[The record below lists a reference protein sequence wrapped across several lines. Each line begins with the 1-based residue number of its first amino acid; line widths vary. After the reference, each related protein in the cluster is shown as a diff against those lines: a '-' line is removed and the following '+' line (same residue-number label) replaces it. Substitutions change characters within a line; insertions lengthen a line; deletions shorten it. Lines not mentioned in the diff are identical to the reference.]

1 MVNPNN
7 FATPSAQQQGESLWD
22 GQSEAQK
29 FIDNRNNVNS
39 AVQTS
44 QPTPI
49 PQENGSALNLNGDP
63 DPIKDN
69 KTNFNNKVP
78 DTTFIPK
85 NFNKYRQPP
94 GGGSDVSKFVNKGSY
109 KVGEEIDEDD
119 YSDLGGKL
127 DIHNITPVQT
137 NKGKLFVTGGRKDSN
152 IKFFGKNIPD
162 VQKKSK

>member
-63 DPIKDN
+63 IKDN
-69 KTNFNNKVP
+69 KTNFNNKTPGVRGMINEQSEKVA
-78 DTTFIPK
+78 DYMENRNKPK
-85 NFNKYRQPP
+85 K
-94 GGGSDVSKFVNKGSY
+94 SY
-109 KVGEEIDEDD
+109 TAKTGKLKKIH
-119 YSDLGGKL
+119 LGGV
-127 DIHNITPVQT
+127 DQDYANHPNVIEHNE
-137 NKGKLFVTGGRKDSN
+137 NAARKN
-152 IKFFGKNIPD
+152 N
-162 VQKKSK
+162 